1 MTQRYAHILLTYFD
15 RLHKEICDFYEFVR
29 PKKFEQTVREE
40 LVDRLQVAVKSYL
53 PQCNIH
59 CFGSF
64 AAGLYLPNAD
74 MDLVVISDQFRNL
87 GHKVACQTNSQMR
100 KFGRY
105 LTDSRTAKVDS
116 VEVIT
121 GAKVPIIKFVDRIT
135 AIKVDISFE
144 NETGLIANETF
155 SAWKRQYPAMPILVT
170 LIKQFLMMRGLN
182 EVMNGG
188 LGGFSVAC
196 LVTSML
202 QNMPRVQTGEMDP
215 ERHLGEMLVEFLDLY
230 GNQFDITRTGIMM
243 NPPGYF
249 NKVYSRLIAFAKP
262 MY

>member
-1 MTQRYAHILLTYFD
+1 MLTCYY

-29 PKKFEQTVREE
+29 PQKFEQTVREE
-40 LVDRLQVAVKSYL
+40 LLDRLQATVKIYL
-53 PQCNIH
+53 PHCNIH

-74 MDLVVISDQFRNL
+74 MDLVVISDHFTNL
-87 GHKVACQTNSQMR
+87 GQKVACQTNSQMR

-105 LTDSRTAKVDS
+105 LTDSKIAKVGS

-121 GAKVPIIKFVDRIT
+121 GAKVPIIKFIDRIT
-135 AIKVDISFE
+135 AIKVDVSFE
-144 NETGLIANETF
+144 NKTGLVANKTF
-155 SAWKRQYPAMPILVT
+155 SAWKRQFPAMPILVT
-170 LIKQFLMMRGLN
+170 LIKQFLMMRGMN

-188 LGGFSVAC
+188 LGGFSVTC

-202 QNMPRVQTGEMDP
+202 QNMPRVQTGELVP

-230 GNQFDITRTGIMM
+230 GNRLDITRTGIMM

-249 NKVYSRLIAFAKP
+249 NKVISHSMVPGKP
-262 MY
+262 VY